1 MTVDILVIGG
11 AHIDRRGHLFG
22 HTKMGAS
29 NPGRWMEEP
38 GGGGFNAA
46 CNLARLGHSVRLISP
61 RGGDAAGEQVSA
73 AAERLGIDD
82 RPVVFLDRATP
93 SYTAILEDDGNLVI
107 ALADMALYD
116 LFSARRLRAR
126 TTRESLADTRAILCD
141 ANLPAET
148 LTALGNFTASNGVPL
163 SAIAISPAK
172 ATKLLPGLHNLDHV
186 FMNANEAE
194 VIAGRRAADPAEW
207 PLLLQKAG
215 LKAGTITAGSGM
227 TIAFDEDRAIALS
240 PPPVSGI
247 ADVTGAGDAFASG
260 FLSAR
265 LDGGSLDLALRMGTA
280 AAALTLLSPHATA
293 ESLSADLLDTHL
305 ALVPEPEFLS

>member
-11 AHIDRRGHLFG
+11 AHIDRRGHIFG
-22 HTKMGAS
+22 QTKMGAS

-61 RGGDAAGEQVSA
+61 RGGDAAGEQVAA

-82 RPVVFLDRATP
+82 CPVVFLDRATP

-126 TTRESLADTRAILCD
+126 TTRESLASTRTILCD

-148 LTALGNFTASNGVPL
+148 LTALGNFAASNGVPL

-172 ATKLLPGLHNLDHV
+172 ATKLIPGLHNLDHV

-194 VIAGRRAADPAEW
+194 VLAGRRAEEPAEW
-207 PLLLQKAG
+207 PLLLRKAG
-215 LKAGTITAGSGM
+215 LKAGTITAGGSM
-227 TIAFDEDRAIALS
+227 TIAFDGDEVMALS
-240 PPPVSGI
+240 PPPVSDI

-265 LDGGSLDLALRMGTA
+265 LGGGTLDLALRMGTA
-280 AAALTLLSPHATA
+280 AAALTLRSPRATA
-293 ESLSADLLDTHL
+293 ESLSPDLLDTHL
-305 ALVPEPEFLS
+305 ALVPEPEILS